1 MNIIDISRDLLSTP
15 VYPGDPEPY
24 AEFIQTIA
32 GGDECNLS
40 TLFTCVHAATHV
52 DAPLHFIEDANSIDM
67 TDLSLY
73 IGPCT
78 VVEAGGGLITAEFVE
93 KNFPSTAERVL
104 IKSDAKAAFMESA
117 AEEAL
122 VRGLKLIGTDA
133 PSIGIQGNQIKPHK
147 AFLGSGVAV
156 LEGLDLSRVIPGD
169 YFLIAPPIKLV
180 GLEGAPARAL
190 LISDFVFWSGK
201 N

>member
-1 MNIIDISRDLLSTP
+1 MNIIDISRDLLSSP

-24 AEFIQTIA
+24 AEFIQTIE
-32 GGDECNLS
+32 GGGECNLS
-40 TLFTCVHAATHV
+40 TLFACVHTATHI
-52 DAPLHFIEDANSIDM
+52 DAPLHFIEDGDSVDM

-78 VVEAGGGLITAEFVE
+78 VIEAGEGLITADFVE
-93 KNFPSTAERVL
+93 RYFPPSAERIL
-104 IKSDAKAAFMESA
+104 IKSDSKAAFMDSA
-117 AEEAL
+117 AEEA
-122 VRGLKLIGTDA
+122 VAMGLKLIGTDA
-133 PSIGIQGNQIKPHK
+133 QSVGVKGNQIRPHK

-156 LEGLDLSRVIPGD
+156 LEGLDLSRVSPGE